1 MAGFKGRGAA
11 DNRAG
16 RFQSW
21 IREPEQPRAEEGGKP
36 ATTVTLQRA
45 RSIITRNSSPDVPF
59 EQSIN
64 PYQGCEHGC
73 SYCFARPSHAYLD
86 LSPGLDFETRL
97 FVKENAAALLRE
109 ELSRPG
115 YRCQPIALGTNTDP
129 YQPVERRHG
138 ITRALLEV
146 MREFRQPVGI
156 VTKSALVERDIDLL
170 APMASERLAQV
181 FFSITSLDAD
191 LSRRLEPRASAP
203 YRRLEALQRLSEAG
217 IPCGVIV
224 APVIPMLTDLHV
236 ERVLQAAA
244 VAGALMGGYVLL
256 RLPHEVKGLFKDW
269 LERHYPLKARH
280 VLSRLRDMRGG
291 REYDSAWGARMRGDG
306 EYARLLEARFQTAC
320 RRAGLSESGRYAL
333 ETDRFRAPRTDQPSL
348 F

>member
-11 DNRAG
+11 DNREG

-21 IREPEQPRAEEGGKP
+21 IREAEEPDTEQAKP

-45 RSIITRNSSPDVPF
+45 RSIITRNASPDVPF

-97 FVKENAAALLRE
+97 FAKENAAALLRE

-115 YRCQPIALGTNTDP
+115 YRCRPIALGTNTDP
-129 YQPVERRHG
+129 YQPVERQYA
-138 ITRALLEV
+138 ITRALLDV
-146 MREFRQPVGI
+146 MRESRQPVGI
-156 VTKSALVERDIDLL
+156 VTKSALIERDIDLL
-170 APMASERLAQV
+170 APMAAEGLAQV
-181 FFSITSLDAD
+181 FFSITSLDAE
-191 LSRRLEPRASAP
+191 LSRRLEPRAAAP

-217 IPCGVIV
+217 IPCGVMV
-224 APVIPMLTDLHV
+224 APVIPVLTDTHV

-244 VAGALMGGYVLL
+244 QAGAVMGGYVLL
-256 RLPHEVKGLFKDW
+256 RLPHEVSGVFKDW
-269 LERHYPLKARH
+269 LERHYPLMSRH
-280 VLSRLRDMRGG
+280 VMSRLRDMRAG
-291 REYDSAWGARMRGDG
+291 REYDSAWETRMRGDG
-306 EYARLLEARFQTAC
+306 EYARLLETRFQSAC
-320 RRAGLSESGRYAL
+320 RRAGLNESGRYEL
-333 ETDRFRAPRTDQPSL
+333 DTTRFREPRTDQPSL